1 MDILKRAKEMQAE
14 LTAWRR
20 SLHRQAERG
29 FALDKTTTLI
39 KSELQKMG
47 YQSKDCGRA
56 GVVAEV
62 GEGEL
67 FLLRAD
73 MDALPIRE
81 KSGEKFA
88 CKNGNMHACGHDMHA
103 AMLLGAAKLLKE
115 SEKQLRRKVRLL
127 FQPAEETLEGAKDC
141 IEAGVLTDV
150 QGAMMIH
157 VMTNVSMPVGCAV
170 VSSSG
175 VSAPAA
181 DFFSIEVKGKSCHGS
196 APWNGADALVAAANI
211 LLALQEIPA
220 RELSSDTSAV
230 LTIGE
235 MNGGTASNVI
245 ADRALLKGTL
255 RAYDEET
262 RTFIKQ
268 RIEKISATVAMAYRT
283 RAKVRYESGCPTL
296 VNDKTLSER
305 TERVGKALLGER
317 CVFTSKELQGDTKSK
332 SGGSEDF
339 AYISQKVPSVM
350 VALAAGEPSKGYD
363 YPLHHAKVR
372 FDEDALPV
380 GAALYAAVMLEV

>member
-1 MDILKRAKEMQAE
+1 MDILKRAKEMQAD
-14 LTAWRR
+14 LMTWRR
-20 SLHRQAERG
+20 NLHRQAERG
-29 FALDKTTTLI
+29 FALDKTTALV

-47 YQSKDCGRA
+47 YQPKDCGRA
-56 GVVAEV
+56 GVVAEI

-81 KSGEKFA
+81 HSGEKFA

-157 VMTNVSMPVGCAV
+157 VMTNVSMPVGCVV

-268 RIEKISATVAMAYRT
+268 RIEKISATVATAYRT

-380 GAALYAAVMLEV
+380 GAALYAAVVLEV